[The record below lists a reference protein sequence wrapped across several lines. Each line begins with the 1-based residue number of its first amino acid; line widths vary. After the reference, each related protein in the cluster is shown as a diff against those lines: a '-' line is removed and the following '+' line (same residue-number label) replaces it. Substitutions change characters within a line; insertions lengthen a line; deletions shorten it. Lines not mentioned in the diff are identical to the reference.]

1 MSKKK
6 GAPPARTPP
15 GPSATVPAKYSRLDV
30 LERVVVLA
38 FYGWFFWDFGSA
50 YMKEPG
56 LASALPLISESV
68 TVFFLIIRRPAQT
81 ISPSVIAWLL
91 ALLPTVIPLL
101 VHPVRR
107 PEEGLV
113 NSYFLG
119 PPFLF
124 AGIGGAII
132 AKIALGRSFGLVAAH
147 RGLRLSGP
155 YRLVRHPIYA
165 CYLLNNVG
173 TWLLNPS
180 WWNLGVYLA
189 AWCLQIPRIF
199 VEEKHLSQ
207 DPKYREYQ
215 KVVRYRLIP
224 GVF

>member
-15 GPSATVPAKYSRLDV
+15 GPSSTAPAKFNRLDV

-38 FYGWFFWDFGSA
+38 FYGWFFWDFGNA
-50 YMKEPG
+50 YLDKPS
-56 LASALPLISESV
+56 LARALPLISESV
-68 TVFFLIIRRPAQT
+68 TVFFLITRRPAQT
-81 ISPSVIAWLL
+81 ISPSVFAWLL

-101 VHPVRR
+101 VKPVER
-107 PEEGLV
+107 PEDGLV
-113 NSYFLG
+113 NLYFLG

-124 AGIGGAII
+124 AGIGGALI

-147 RGLRLSGP
+147 RGLQLWGP
-155 YRLVRHPIYA
+155 YRVVRHPIYA

-173 TWLLNPS
+173 TCLLNPT
-180 WWNLGVYLA
+180 WWNLGVYVV

-207 DPKYREYQ
+207 DPKYRDYQ